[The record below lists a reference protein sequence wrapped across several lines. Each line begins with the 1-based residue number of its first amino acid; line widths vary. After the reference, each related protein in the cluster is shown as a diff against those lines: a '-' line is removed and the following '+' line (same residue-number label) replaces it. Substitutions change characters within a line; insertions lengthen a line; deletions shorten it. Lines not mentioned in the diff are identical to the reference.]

1 MPATPASPQYE
12 HVQVERQGAIATL
25 WLNRPERL
33 NALHAPLMRELT
45 HAATAFQDDIDTRV
59 VVVAGR
65 GRHFCAGADLKAA
78 DATARSATAGTET
91 AAAPTLLRRARDA
104 RAGSRL
110 MAALLEIPQIT
121 IAAVHGAALGGGC
134 CIATACDIRLGA
146 DDAFCGYPEVDRG
159 MNLQWRALP
168 LCTRLVGPARAKR
181 MLILG
186 RKEAAS
192 TLLEWGFFEALV
204 PADALLAA
212 AYALAD
218 EYAAKPPIAAQM
230 IKRSVDA
237 VTNAFGDAVMHMDHE
252 QWLLTSLSADYREGI
267 AAFRERRKPRFEG
280 D

>member
-1 MPATPASPQYE
+1 MPTHSATTQYE
-12 HVQVERQGAIATL
+12 HVEIERHGAIATL
-25 WLNRPERL
+25 WLNRPARL
-33 NALHAPLMRELT
+33 NALHSPLMRELT
-45 HAATAFQDDIDTRV
+45 HAANAFHDDTETRV

-65 GRHFCAGADLKAA
+65 GRHFCAGADLKATPHEGPA
-78 DATARSATAGTET
+78 DPAPADR
-91 AAAPTLLRRARDA
+91 APTLLRRARDA

-110 MAALLEIPQIT
+110 MAALLDIPQIT

-146 DDAFCGYPEVDRG
+146 SDAFCGYPEVDRG

-168 LCTRLVGPARAKR
+168 LCTRLIGPARAKR

-186 RKEAAS
+186 RNEPAS
-192 TLLEWGFFEALV
+192 LLLEWGFFEALA
-204 PADALLAA
+204 PASELLAA
-212 AYALAD
+212 AHALAE

-237 VTNAFGDAVMHMDHE
+237 VTNPFGDAIMHMDHE
-252 QWLLTSLSADYREGI
+252 QWLLTSLTADYREGI
-267 AAFRERRKPRFEG
+267 AAFRERRKARFEG

>member
-1 MPATPASPQYE
+1 MSDGHE
-12 HVQVERQGAIATL
+12 NVQVERDGHVATL

-33 NALHAPLMRELT
+33 NALHPALLRELT
-45 HAATAFQDDIDTRV
+45 QAAIAFQDDIDTRV
-59 VVVAGR
+59 VIVAGR
-65 GRHFCAGADLKAA
+65 GAHFCAGADLKAA
-78 DATARSATAGTET
+78 PPPDAPRA
-91 AAAPTLLRRARDA
+91 TLLRRARDA

-110 MAALLEIPQIT
+110 MAALLEIPQVT

-134 CIATACDIRLGA
+134 CIATACDVRIGA
-146 DDAFCGYPEVDRG
+146 EGAVCGYPEIDRG

-168 LCTRLVGPARAKR
+168 LCTRLIGPARAKR

-186 RKEAAS
+186 RHEPAS
-192 TLLEWGFFEALV
+192 LLLEWGFFDAVV
-204 PADALLAA
+204 PAAQLHDEARQLAL
-212 AYALAD
+212 
-218 EYAAKPPIAAQM
+218 EYAAKPPLAAQM

-237 VTNAFGDAVMHMDHE
+237 VSNAFGDAVMHMDHE